1 MEALACA
8 TPVVAFNVGGIVDM
22 IEHMI
27 NGYIAEY
34 MNSEDLFKGLLWII
48 KNNDKNILGMNGRK
62 TVVDKFSPEIVASK
76 YCNVYAEITEKQK
89 INFKENS

>member
-34 MNSEDLFKGLLWII
+34 MNSEDLFKGL
-48 KNNDKNILGMNGRK
+48 
-62 TVVDKFSPEIVASK
+62 
-76 YCNVYAEITEKQK
+76 
-89 INFKENS
+89 

>member
-48 KNNDKNILGMNGRK
+48 KNNDKKYFRYEWEKNGCRQILSR
-62 TVVDKFSPEIVASK
+62 DS
-76 YCNVYAEITEKQK
+76 CQ
-89 INFKENS
+89 